1 MAYAPLKNT
10 APEND
15 SANGIGP
22 LTPAAGLKENR
33 KEDRIGADG
42 TVCLILDHDGSLAVT
57 GRLADVSDSGFRA
70 VHESPEL
77 RPGRVVRFRY
87 EELRSG
93 KRMSG
98 WARVVWCREQD
109 SRIETGCYVVIAD

>member
-10 APEND
+10 APEPG
-15 SANGIGP
+15 AGP
-22 LTPAAGLKENR
+22 LTPTAGVKESR
-33 KEDRIGADG
+33 KEDRADADG
-42 TVCLILDHDGSLAVT
+42 TVSLILDHDGSLAVT
-57 GRLADVSDSGFRA
+57 GRLADVSNSGFRA
-70 VHESPEL
+70 IHQSSEL